1 MIVQNIFEYAEHSL
15 SLSLKNSIAFF
26 FSRWS
31 TSEVTSNQI
40 IFYFVSPVVV
50 VVVGRNQMRPP
61 CPQPFFITTSFVH
74 LRVRFV
80 RIFHHHHH
88 HHHHHHRLILYYG
101 SFIIDDIVHTACPA
115 RSCIDFAH
123 FHALV
128 EFGGYGFHA
137 LHPFVTDPDIIGGRR
152 RRRRRRYFAG
162 H

>member
-1 MIVQNIFEYAEHSL
+1 
-15 SLSLKNSIAFF
+15 
-26 FSRWS
+26 
-31 TSEVTSNQI
+31 
-40 IFYFVSPVVV
+40 
-50 VVVGRNQMRPP
+50 MRPP
-61 CPQPFFITTSFVH
+61 CPQPFFITTSCVH

-152 RRRRRRYFAG
+152 RRRRRYFAG
-162 H
+162 HGSGGTRESHQPRWSHDEHAGEQDRADLRRTESE